1 MEPEELEFRLQ
12 KLKEEFQSGLDAV
25 KHGQRMFAMATGR
38 QFEGDLAQL
47 RQDLS
52 TITSRMAPLA
62 ELQELRQSLK
72 SLAQTA
78 RAGAGG
84 QDLLEL
90 LPLMLSELA
99 RLREE
104 AQTRAGVGPSVQ
116 ASEWTA
122 RLDALESE
130 SARRRQEIRVLA
142 ERSGDQQLREL
153 ESRLK
158 AETVERTREL
168 EALQGEV
175 RSALDS
181 FRTAIPAAV
190 NELRRQFPQVRAA
203 APEPGVS
210 LPAGQLEARLEV
222 EASQR
227 SRELQTL
234 REDLESGMEALRAA
248 LPAAVGELRRQLP
261 QVRDCSSDVDRLSR
275 RLAELEDTLAAGG
288 SVGPGTPADL
298 VPTVPL
304 ELVTRLEEL
313 TQRLQ
318 ALESSS
324 SIPLQAGDLVPLLR
338 RLDTLEARDLQAAVP
353 SAPDIPPAPAG
364 PAAPVQVVAA
374 LDPEFMQD
382 LERRLQ
388 SLEAR
393 GADPSGFSLLV
404 RRLEALESRVD
415 LAPLVQRL
423 DNLEKQAQ
431 ASPLV
436 RRLDALEQNLDLA
449 PLVRRMDLLEQ
460 CVDFAPLLQRLEA
473 LERRAENFENQAE
486 SSPWARRL
494 EALEERVDAS
504 PLAPRVEALEAG
516 WGAERQRV
524 REFLQEVL
532 EDHDLLLRRL
542 ESRLS
547 QLVQDFHRLGE
558 ELAKSQVRTS

>member
-1 MEPEELEFRLQ
+1 MEPEELELRLQ
-12 KLKEEFQSGLDAV
+12 QMKEEFQSGLDAV
-25 KHGQRMFAMATGR
+25 RHGQRMFAMSTGR

-72 SLAQTA
+72 TLAHTA

-104 AQTRAGVGPSVQ
+104 AHGRAAAGTSVH
-116 ASEWTA
+116 ASELTT

-142 ERSGDQQLREL
+142 ERSADQQLREL

-158 AETVERTREL
+158 AETQERTREL

-203 APEPGVS
+203 APEPGTSV
-210 LPAGQLEARLEV
+210 PTGQLDARLEV
-222 EASQR
+222 EANQR
-227 SRELQTL
+227 SRDIHAL
-234 REDLESGMEALRAA
+234 REEMESGMEALRAA

-261 QVRDCSSDVDRLSR
+261 QVRDCSADVERLSR
-275 RLAELEDTLAAGG
+275 RLAELEDSVATGGATAPSPPAGP
-288 SVGPGTPADL
+288 VHP
-298 VPTVPL
+298 VPL
-304 ELVTRLEEL
+304 ELLTRLEEL
-313 TQRLQ
+313 TQRLHG
-318 ALESSS
+318 LESSS
-324 SIPLQAGDLVPLLR
+324 GIPLQASDLVPLTR
-338 RLDTLEARDLQAAVP
+338 RLEALEARGPEIVAPPVAAVP
-353 SAPDIPPAPAG
+353 PQH
-364 PAAPVQVVAA
+364 VEAA
-374 LDPEFMQD
+374 LEPGVVQA

-388 SLEAR
+388 ALEAR
-393 GADPSGFSLLV
+393 TPEASGFSLLV
-404 RRLEALESRVD
+404 RRFEALEKQVD
-415 LAPLVQRL
+415 PAPLVQRL
-423 DNLEKQAQ
+423 EELERRLDSLADR
-431 ASPLV
+431 AESSPWV
-436 RRLDALEQNLDLA
+436 RRLDALE
-449 PLVRRMDLLEQ
+449 
-460 CVDFAPLLQRLEA
+460 
-473 LERRAENFENQAE
+473 
-486 SSPWARRL
+486 
-494 EALEERVDAS
+494 ERVDSS
-504 PLAPRVEALEAG
+504 PLAPRIEALEAG

-547 QLVQDFHRLGE
+547 QLVQDFHRLAE
-558 ELAKSQVRTS
+558 ELAKS